1 MLVAFFLL
9 TAMLYASVGFGGG
22 STYNALLILSNT
34 DYTLI
39 PIIALSCNI
48 LVVSGNSIKF
58 YKHGLIPWRFT
69 IFSILISMPFAWL
82 GGNTVINK
90 ESFTAILGIALLL
103 SGGLMLLRQ
112 KEVLLPSKWL
122 ETSLGRFITSI
133 TSLLVGYTSGLVG
146 IGGGIFFSPI
156 LHLSK
161 ALPTRNISAFASI
174 FILLNSISGLLGQL
188 MKDGN
193 QNITLIFLEYAWL
206 LLAVFIGGQ
215 IGLHLNI
222 KVFQPIL
229 IRRFTALLIIYVSC
243 RMLLL
248 SLVN

>member
-1 MLVAFFLL
+1 
-9 TAMLYASVGFGGG
+9 
-22 STYNALLILSNT
+22 
-34 DYTLI
+34 
-39 PIIALSCNI
+39 
-48 LVVSGNSIKF
+48 
-58 YKHGLIPWRFT
+58 
-69 IFSILISMPFAWL
+69 MPFAWL

-215 IGLHLNI
+215 IGSHLNI

>member
-1 MLVAFFLL
+1 MAAFFLL
-9 TAMLYASVGFGGG
+9 TAILYAAVGFGGG
-22 STYNALLILSNT
+22 STYSALLILANT

-69 IFSILISMPFAWL
+69 IYAILISMPFAWL

-90 ESFTAILGIALLL
+90 ESFTAVLGIALLL
-103 SGGLMLLRQ
+103 SGSLMLLRQ

-122 ETSLGRFITSI
+122 ETSLGRFITTI
-133 TSLLVGYTSGLVG
+133 TSLLVGYLAGLVG

-161 ALPTRNISAFASI
+161 ALPTRNISAFASV
-174 FILLNSISGLLGQL
+174 FILMNSISGLLGQL
-188 MKDGN
+188 MKDSN
-193 QNITLIFLEYAWL
+193 QNITLIFLEYGWL

-215 IGLHLNI
+215 MGSQLNI

-248 SLVN
+248 SIDI

>member
-1 MLVAFFLL
+1 LAAFFLL
-9 TAMLYASVGFGGG
+9 TAILYAAVGFGGG
-22 STYNALLILSNT
+22 STYSALLILANT

-69 IFSILISMPFAWL
+69 IYAILISMPFAWL
-82 GGNTVINK
+82 GGNTIINK
-90 ESFTAILGIALLL
+90 ESFMAVLGIALLL
-103 SGGLMLLRQ
+103 SGSLMLLRQ

-133 TSLLVGYTSGLVG
+133 TSLLVGYLAGLVG

-161 ALPTRNISAFASI
+161 ALPTRNISAFASV
-174 FILLNSISGLLGQL
+174 FILMNSISGLLGQL
-188 MKDGN
+188 MKDSN
-193 QNITLIFLEYAWL
+193 QNITLIFLEYGWL

-215 IGLHLNI
+215 IGSQLNI

-229 IRRFTALLIIYVSC
+229 IRRFTALLVIYVSC

>member
-1 MLVAFFLL
+1 
-9 TAMLYASVGFGGG
+9 MLYAAVGFGGG
-22 STYNALLILSNT
+22 STYNALLILANT

-58 YKHGLIPWRFT
+58 YKHGLIPWKFT
-69 IFSILISMPFAWL
+69 IYAISISMPFAWL
-82 GGNTVINK
+82 GGNIAISKEFFTTV
-90 ESFTAILGIALLL
+90 LGVTLLL

-122 ETSLGRFITSI
+122 ETSLGRILNCI
-133 TSLLVGYTSGLVG
+133 VSLLVGFLAGLVG

-161 ALPTRNISAFASI
+161 ALPTRNISAFTSV
-174 FILLNSISGLLGQL
+174 FILMNSISGLLGQF
-188 MKDGN
+188 MKSSSHN
-193 QNITLIFLEYAWL
+193 LTLVFFEYGWL
-206 LLAVFIGGQ
+206 LLAVFVGGQ
-215 IGLHLNI
+215 IGSQLNI

-229 IRRFTALLIIYVSC
+229 IRRFTALLVIYVSF

-248 SLVN
+248 STDI

>member
-1 MLVAFFLL
+1 MAAFFLL
-9 TAMLYASVGFGGG
+9 TAILYAAVGFGGG
-22 STYNALLILSNT
+22 STYSALLILANT

-69 IFSILISMPFAWL
+69 IYAILISMPFAWL

-90 ESFTAILGIALLL
+90 ESFTAVLGIALLL
-103 SGGLMLLRQ
+103 SGSLMLLRQ

-133 TSLLVGYTSGLVG
+133 TSLLVGYLAGLVG

-161 ALPTRNISAFASI
+161 ALPTRNISAFASV
-174 FILLNSISGLLGQL
+174 FILMNSISGLLGQL
-188 MKDGN
+188 MKDSN
-193 QNITLIFLEYAWL
+193 QNITLIFLEYGWL

-215 IGLHLNI
+215 IGSQLNI

-229 IRRFTALLIIYVSC
+229 IRRFTALLVIYVSC

>member
-1 MLVAFFLL
+1 MAAFFLL
-9 TAMLYASVGFGGG
+9 TAILYAAVGFGGG
-22 STYNALLILSNT
+22 STYSALLILANT

-69 IFSILISMPFAWL
+69 IYAILISMPFAWL

-90 ESFTAILGIALLL
+90 ESFTAVLGIALLL
-103 SGGLMLLRQ
+103 SGSLMLLRQ

-174 FILLNSISGLLGQL
+174 FILMNSISGLLGQL

>member
-1 MLVAFFLL
+1 MIASFLS
-9 TAMLYASVGFGGG
+9 TAILYAAVGFGGG
-22 STYNALLILSNT
+22 STYNALLILVNI

-58 YKHGLIPWRFT
+58 YKNGLIPWRFT
-69 IFSILISMPFAWL
+69 IYAILISMPFAWL
-82 GGNTVINK
+82 GGNTIINK
-90 ESFTAILGIALLL
+90 ESFMAVLGIALLL

-133 TSLLVGYTSGLVG
+133 TSLLVGYLAGLVG

-161 ALPTRNISAFASI
+161 ALPTRNISAFASV
-174 FILLNSISGLLGQL
+174 FILMNSISGLLGQL
-188 MKDGN
+188 MKDSN
-193 QNITLIFLEYAWL
+193 QNITLIFLEYGWL

-215 IGLHLNI
+215 IGSQLNI

-229 IRRFTALLIIYVSC
+229 IRRFTALLVIYVSC

>member
-1 MLVAFFLL
+1 MAAFFLL
-9 TAMLYASVGFGGG
+9 TAILYAAVGFGGG
-22 STYNALLILSNT
+22 STYSALLILANT

-69 IFSILISMPFAWL
+69 IYAILISMPFAWL
-82 GGNTVINK
+82 GGNTIMNK
-90 ESFTAILGIALLL
+90 ESFMAVLGIALLL
-103 SGGLMLLRQ
+103 SGSLMLLRQ

-133 TSLLVGYTSGLVG
+133 TSLLVGYLAGLVG

-161 ALPTRNISAFASI
+161 ALPTRNISAFASV
-174 FILLNSISGLLGQL
+174 FILMNSISGLLGQL
-188 MKDGN
+188 MKDSN
-193 QNITLIFLEYAWL
+193 QNITLIFLEYGWL

-215 IGLHLNI
+215 IGSQLNI

-229 IRRFTALLIIYVSC
+229 IRRFTALLVIYVSC

>member
-1 MLVAFFLL
+1 MVASFLL
-9 TAMLYASVGFGGG
+9 TAILYAAVGFGGG
-22 STYNALLILSNT
+22 STYNALLILANT

-39 PIIALSCNI
+39 PIVALSCNI

-58 YKHGLIPWRFT
+58 YRHGLIPWRFT
-69 IFSILISMPFAWL
+69 IYAILISMPFAWL

-90 ESFTAILGIALLL
+90 ESFTTVLGIALLL

-133 TSLLVGYTSGLVG
+133 TSLFVGYLAGLVG

-174 FILLNSISGLLGQL
+174 FILMNSISGLLGQL
-188 MKDGN
+188 MKDSN
-193 QNITLIFLEYAWL
+193 QNITLIFLEYGWL

-215 IGLHLNI
+215 IGSQLNI

-229 IRRFTALLIIYVSC
+229 IRRFTALLVIYVSF

>member
-22 STYNALLILSNT
+22 STYNALLILANT

-69 IFSILISMPFAWL
+69 IYAILISMPFAWL

-90 ESFTAILGIALLL
+90 ESFTAVLGIALLL
-103 SGGLMLLRQ
+103 SGSLMLLRQ

-174 FILLNSISGLLGQL
+174 FILMNSISGLLGQL

-215 IGLHLNI
+215 IGSHLNI

>member
-1 MLVAFFLL
+1 MAAFFLL
-9 TAMLYASVGFGGG
+9 TAILYAAVGFGGG
-22 STYNALLILSNT
+22 STYSALLILANT

-69 IFSILISMPFAWL
+69 IYAILISMPFAWL
-82 GGNTVINK
+82 GGNTIINK
-90 ESFTAILGIALLL
+90 ESFMAVLGIALLL
-103 SGGLMLLRQ
+103 SGSLMLLRQ

-133 TSLLVGYTSGLVG
+133 TSLLVGYLAGLVG

-161 ALPTRNISAFASI
+161 ALPTRNISAFASV
-174 FILLNSISGLLGQL
+174 FILMNSISGLLGQL
-188 MKDGN
+188 MKDSN
-193 QNITLIFLEYAWL
+193 QNITLIFLEYGWL

-215 IGLHLNI
+215 IGSQLNI

-229 IRRFTALLIIYVSC
+229 IRRFTALLVIYVSC

>member
-22 STYNALLILSNT
+22 STYNALLILANT

-112 KEVLLPSKWL
+112 KEILLPSKWL

-174 FILLNSISGLLGQL
+174 FILMNSISGLLGQL

>member
-1 MLVAFFLL
+1 MVASFLL
-9 TAMLYASVGFGGG
+9 AAILYAAVGFGGG
-22 STYNALLILSNT
+22 STYNALLILANT

-39 PIIALSCNI
+39 PIVALSCNI

-58 YKHGLIPWRFT
+58 YRHGLIPWRFT
-69 IFSILISMPFAWL
+69 IYAILISMPFAWL

-90 ESFTAILGIALLL
+90 ESFTTVLGIALLL

-133 TSLLVGYTSGLVG
+133 TSLFVGYLAGLVG

-174 FILLNSISGLLGQL
+174 FILMNSISGLLGQI
-188 MKDGN
+188 MKDSN
-193 QNITLIFLEYAWL
+193 QNITLIFLEYGWL

-215 IGLHLNI
+215 IGSQLNI

-229 IRRFTALLIIYVSC
+229 IRRFTALLVIYVSF

>member
-1 MLVAFFLL
+1 MAAFFLL
-9 TAMLYASVGFGGG
+9 TAILYAAVGFGGG
-22 STYNALLILSNT
+22 STYSALLILANT

-69 IFSILISMPFAWL
+69 IYAILISMPFAWL

-90 ESFTAILGIALLL
+90 ESFTAVLGIALLL
-103 SGGLMLLRQ
+103 SGSLMLLRQ

-133 TSLLVGYTSGLVG
+133 TSLLVGYLAGLVG

-156 LHLSK
+156 LHLSR
-161 ALPTRNISAFASI
+161 ALPTRNISAFTSV
-174 FILLNSISGLLGQL
+174 FILMNSISGLLGQL
-188 MKDGN
+188 MKDSN
-193 QNITLIFLEYAWL
+193 QNITLIFLEYGWL

-215 IGLHLNI
+215 IGSQLNI

-229 IRRFTALLIIYVSC
+229 IRRFTALLVIYVSC

>member
-69 IFSILISMPFAWL
+69 IYAILISMPFAWL
-82 GGNTVINK
+82 GGNTIINK
-90 ESFTAILGIALLL
+90 ESFTAVLGIALLL
-103 SGGLMLLRQ
+103 SGSLMLLRQ

>member
-1 MLVAFFLL
+1 MAAFFLL
-9 TAMLYASVGFGGG
+9 TAILYAAVGFGGG
-22 STYNALLILSNT
+22 STYSALLILANT

-69 IFSILISMPFAWL
+69 IYAILISMPFAWL
-82 GGNTVINK
+82 GGNTIINK
-90 ESFTAILGIALLL
+90 ESFMAVLGIALLL
-103 SGGLMLLRQ
+103 SGSLMLLRQ

-133 TSLLVGYTSGLVG
+133 TSLLVGYLAGLVG

-156 LHLSK
+156 LHLSR
-161 ALPTRNISAFASI
+161 ALPTRNISAFTSV
-174 FILLNSISGLLGQL
+174 FILMNSISGLLGQL
-188 MKDGN
+188 MKDSN
-193 QNITLIFLEYAWL
+193 QNITLIFLEYGWL

-215 IGLHLNI
+215 IGSQLNI

-229 IRRFTALLIIYVSC
+229 IRRFTALLVIYVSC

>member
-22 STYNALLILSNT
+22 STYNALLILANT

-174 FILLNSISGLLGQL
+174 FILMNSISGLLGQL

>member
-1 MLVAFFLL
+1 LIASFLL
-9 TAMLYASVGFGGG
+9 TAILYAAVGFGGG
-22 STYNALLILSNT
+22 STYNALLILANT

-69 IFSILISMPFAWL
+69 IYAILISMPFAWL

-90 ESFTAILGIALLL
+90 ESFTAVLGIALLL
-103 SGGLMLLRQ
+103 SGSLMLLRQ

-133 TSLLVGYTSGLVG
+133 TSLLVGYLAGLVG

-156 LHLSK
+156 LHLSR
-161 ALPTRNISAFASI
+161 ALPTRNISAFTSV
-174 FILLNSISGLLGQL
+174 FILMNSISGLLGQL
-188 MKDGN
+188 MKDSN
-193 QNITLIFLEYAWL
+193 QNITLIFLEYGWL

-215 IGLHLNI
+215 IGSQLNI

-229 IRRFTALLIIYVSC
+229 IRRFTALLVIYVSC

>member
-1 MLVAFFLL
+1 MAISFLL
-9 TAMLYASVGFGGG
+9 TAILYAAVGFGGG
-22 STYNALLILSNT
+22 STYNALLILANT

-58 YKHGLIPWRFT
+58 YKHGLIPWKFT
-69 IFSILISMPFAWL
+69 IYAIIISMPFAWL
-82 GGNTVINK
+82 GGNTTINK
-90 ESFTAILGIALLL
+90 ESFTAVLGAALLL

-122 ETSLGRFITSI
+122 ETSLGRIVTSI
-133 TSLLVGYTSGLVG
+133 VSLLVGFLAGLVG

-161 ALPTRNISAFASI
+161 ALPTKNISAFASI
-174 FILLNSISGLLGQL
+174 FILMNSISGLLGQL
-188 MKDGN
+188 MKDNN
-193 QNITLIFLEYAWL
+193 QNTTFIFLEYGWL

-215 IGLHLNI
+215 MGSQLNI

-248 SLVN
+248 SIDI

>member
-174 FILLNSISGLLGQL
+174 FILMNSISGLLGQL